1 MLTVPIFLWN
11 LMVTPVA
18 DTVWWHTSG
27 GEVTQ
32 HSEQNIV
39 NCTLTI
45 ENDQGKFAFVWNRD
59 LPASI
64 MVTQQVWQFPSDET
78 MTVAMRIGDVW
89 LEGGNGAPNMTAMT
103 AKSALMVIPNQPFD
117 YLLPSADEVVVRTPD
132 AQFGILLLR
141 EKMTPLIAALHRC
154 RAAIGLRDDAPRG

>member
-1 MLTVPIFLWN
+1 MLTPPILWN

-18 DTVWWHTSG
+18 DTVWWRTSG

-64 MVTQQVWQFPSDET
+64 MVTQQVWRFPSEQT
-78 MTVAMRIGDVW
+78 TTAAVRIGDVW
-89 LEGGNGAPNMTAMT
+89 LEHGNGTPNMTAMT
-103 AKSALMVIPNQPFD
+103 AKAALMVIPNQPFD
-117 YLLPSADEVVVRTPD
+117 HLLPSADEVVVRTPD

-141 EKMTPLIAALHRC
+141 EKMTPLIAALRKC
-154 RAAIGLRDDAPRG
+154 RAAIGLRGDAPSG